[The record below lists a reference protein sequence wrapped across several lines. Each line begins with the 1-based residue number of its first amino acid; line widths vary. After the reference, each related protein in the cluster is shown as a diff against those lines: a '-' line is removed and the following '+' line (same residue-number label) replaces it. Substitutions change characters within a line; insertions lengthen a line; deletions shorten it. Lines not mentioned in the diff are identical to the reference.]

1 MQYIFLLPKY
11 INLIS
16 RDVFLNA
23 FIYAK
28 YVI

>member
-11 INLIS
+11 INLVS

-23 FIYAK
+23 FAYAK
-28 YVI
+28 